1 MDEKIT
7 SRENAKIKYACRL
20 SSSAA
25 FRRSEGRFLAEGRK
39 LCPELARGAQLETL
53 FYTEDAMARC
63 PELADLPGEH
73 YLVEDHVA
81 DKLADVGTHQGVFG
95 VFRTPVH
102 TLDEVH
108 TGGRYLALERV
119 QDPGNVGTL
128 LRSAGKGHPLPGRCA
143 VPVPAAERGTVRLPR
158 RRVRGHRQ
166 RGPGPDRR
174 DHCGLHQHGAHP
186 HDRPGGEPER
196 RHCGQHP
203 AVAFPGR
210 GAVMGPGGQTSL
222 FAPEPAPDPLLCWL
236 WLAHVMGPASSH
248 AGRVLD
254 AFGGAQE
261 AWEARDTQEFR
272 QAAGLAAAKRAG
284 QLTPE
289 QYQGLADRCRALG
302 VRILPF
308 DDPDYPLAFSRIP
321 DMPLVLYCTG
331 DPVWLNEPGTVGIVG
346 SRKPTDYGLQ
356 AAADIGEALARSGAL
371 IVSGLADG
379 LDSAG
384 HRAAVKNGCPT
395 IGILGVPIDR
405 TYPAANVALR
415 HTIEQNGCILSEYA
429 PGESTPGPVGFLQ
442 RNRLIAA
449 LSSALLVVEA
459 REKSGTMSTVSHA
472 ERYGK
477 PVFAVPGSIYSPDS
491 AGTNRLLHEGRA
503 RAACSGADLVQ
514 ALGLQASAAPEAET
528 RQPDPMTDTERRVLA
543 CVGPQPLGVE
553 ELCVRSG
560 LPTASLLSTLMKLQ
574 LTGRVTCLPGKR
586 YVLR

>member
-1 MDEKIT
+1 
-7 SRENAKIKYACRL
+7 
-20 SSSAA
+20 
-25 FRRSEGRFLAEGRK
+25 
-39 LCPELARGAQLETL
+39 
-53 FYTEDAMARC
+53 
-63 PELADLPGEH
+63 
-73 YLVEDHVA
+73 
-81 DKLADVGTHQGVFG
+81 
-95 VFRTPVH
+95 
-102 TLDEVH
+102 
-108 TGGRYLALERV
+108 
-119 QDPGNVGTL
+119 
-128 LRSAGKGHPLPGRCA
+128 
-143 VPVPAAERGTVRLPR
+143 
-158 RRVRGHRQ
+158 
-166 RGPGPDRR
+166 
-174 DHCGLHQHGAHP
+174 
-186 HDRPGGEPER
+186 
-196 RHCGQHP
+196 
-203 AVAFPGR
+203 
-210 GAVMGPGGQTSL
+210 MGPGGQTS
-222 FAPEPAPDPLLCWL
+222 FYPPEPAPDPLLCWL
-236 WLAHVMGPASSH
+236 WLAHVLGPASPH

-261 AWEARDTQEFR
+261 AWEARDTAEFR
-272 QAAGLAAAKRAG
+272 QAAGPAAAKRAG
-284 QLTPE
+284 QLVPE
-289 QYQGLADRCRALG
+289 QFRALARRCAALR
-302 VRILPF
+302 VCILPF
-308 DDPDYPLAFSRIP
+308 DDPDYPLAFSRI
-321 DMPLVLYCTG
+321 
-331 DPVWLNEPGTVGIVG
+331 
-346 SRKPTDYGLQ
+346 
-356 AAADIGEALARSGAL
+356 GAL

-528 RQPDPMTDTERRVLA
+528 RQPDPMSDTERRVLA